1 MALSVVVGTMRE
13 NSFGVVGLM
22 AFEILVKGWN
32 DFRNFSLKVDM
43 CWFAYTTHEK
53 TLIKL
58 QTYDFPR
65 NNLTDS

>member
-1 MALSVVVGTMRE
+1 MRE

-43 CWFAYTTHEK
+43 CRFAYTTHEK

-58 QTYDFPR
+58 QTYVHGFP
-65 NNLTDS
+65 

>member
-43 CWFAYTTHEK
+43 CRFAYTTHEK

-58 QTYDFPR
+58 QTYVHGFP
-65 NNLTDS
+65 